1 MKSRT
6 IGILIILVAGIFSF
20 GLHAEN
26 IRKDT
31 ITILSFN
38 DFHGAFISAADVPG
52 ADNFMT
58 ALLDVQK
65 NMPNPVVLSGGDN
78 FSGSYYS
85 LMSKGEPH
93 QVFTLPVS
101 PDKMVSAVGNHE
113 FDWGT
118 DFLLDTSC
126 KYINYVGANLTRLK
140 DNKTF
145 KDAVPDSRIINIS
158 NGKDT
163 LKIGIIG
170 ISTPTTP
177 FGGKK
182 PFVDE
187 FAFDAKFS
195 SKVSS
200 IAASLKT
207 KSRVDLV
214 VLLMHI
220 GTSMKD
226 GKPAIDDTDKD
237 SEEELRKID
246 DVDAIVSAH
255 SHKLVRGG
263 FAIANGKK
271 TVPMIQAA
279 TNGSHIGML
288 QFELSDKRVRLIKD
302 SLIAVPVPNWEIKQ
316 MVDSISAAGGFEQT
330 IVRSEKNLVHDRNI
344 NLHEFTEV
352 GAIVTASYLNQ
363 YSKSQDVDNSQASKD
378 ARGKAERSVIAVHH
392 FKGIRTGIAE
402 GELSRSQVGNILPF
416 GGNLAAYK
424 MTGSEVRKLFEA
436 GMDSTQSRGR
446 LQTCNMKFELTG
458 QKITAMKWFDGEA
471 YADITDNMEC
481 ILLCDDFIA
490 YGGDGYDIG
499 LFHTRIAGFSGYV
512 TTDCLIQYLKECEV
526 VPNRRYKIPEVTKKP
541 AREEEGVKS
550 TIKGWEVIDGGNVE
564 VTM

>member
-1 MKSRT
+1 MKLRT
-6 IGILIILVAGIFSF
+6 IGILITLAAGIFSS
-20 GLHAEN
+20 GLQAQN
-26 IRKDT
+26 LRKDT
-31 ITILSFN
+31 VTILSFN
-38 DFHGAFISAADVPG
+38 DFHGAFISGADVPG

-58 ALLDVQK
+58 ALLNAQNNV
-65 NMPNPVVLSGGDN
+65 PNPIILSGGDN

-93 QVFTLPVS
+93 QVFTLPVA

-118 DFLLDTSC
+118 DFLLETSC
-126 KYINYVGANLTRLK
+126 KYMNYVGANLTRLK
-140 DNKTF
+140 DNKRF
-145 KDAVPDSRIINIS
+145 KEAVPDFRIVTIE

-163 LKIGIIG
+163 LEIGIIG

-187 FAFDAKFS
+187 FAFDANFS
-195 SKVSS
+195 SKVNS

-207 KSRVDLV
+207 KNRVDLV

-220 GTSMKD
+220 GTCMKD
-226 GKPAIDDTDKD
+226 GKPAIDPTDKD

-263 FAIANGKK
+263 FTIAYGKK

-288 QFELSDKRVRLIKD
+288 QFELSDKQARFIKD
-302 SLIAVPVPNWEIKQ
+302 SLIVVPVPNREIKQ
-316 MVDSISAAGGFEQT
+316 MVDSISAAGGFRQT
-330 IVRSEKNLVHDRNI
+330 IVRSEKYMVHDRNI

-352 GAIVTASYLNQ
+352 GTIVTTSYLNR
-363 YSKSQDVDNSQASKD
+363 YSKSQNKNYVQAANDIREKP
-378 ARGKAERSVIAVHH
+378 VIAVHH

-416 GGNLAAYK
+416 GGNLAAYE
-424 MTGSEVRKLFEA
+424 MTGSEIKKLLEA
-436 GMDSTQSRGR
+436 GMDTTQSRGR
-446 LQTCNMKFELTG
+446 LQTCNVKIELSG
-458 QKITAMKWFDGEA
+458 PKITAMKWFDGEA
-471 YADITDNMEC
+471 YVDITDDMEC

-490 YGGDGYDIG
+490 YGGDGYDTG
-499 LFHTRIAGFSGYV
+499 LFHTRIAGFSGHV

-526 VPNRRYKIPEVTKKP
+526 VPNNRYKIPEVTKRQ
-541 AREEEGVKS
+541 AREEEGMKS
-550 TIKGWEVIDGGNVE
+550 TINGWKAVDGGNIE

>member
-85 LMSKGEPH
+85 LMSNGEPH

-126 KYINYVGANLTRLK
+126 KYVNYVGANLTRLK

-200 IAASLKT
+200 IAASLKA

-271 TVPMIQAA
+271 RF
-279 TNGSHIGML
+279 L
-288 QFELSDKRVRLIKD
+288 
-302 SLIAVPVPNWEIKQ
+302 
-316 MVDSISAAGGFEQT
+316 
-330 IVRSEKNLVHDRNI
+330 
-344 NLHEFTEV
+344 
-352 GAIVTASYLNQ
+352 
-363 YSKSQDVDNSQASKD
+363 
-378 ARGKAERSVIAVHH
+378 
-392 FKGIRTGIAE
+392 
-402 GELSRSQVGNILPF
+402 
-416 GGNLAAYK
+416 
-424 MTGSEVRKLFEA
+424 
-436 GMDSTQSRGR
+436 
-446 LQTCNMKFELTG
+446 
-458 QKITAMKWFDGEA
+458 
-471 YADITDNMEC
+471 
-481 ILLCDDFIA
+481 
-490 YGGDGYDIG
+490 
-499 LFHTRIAGFSGYV
+499 
-512 TTDCLIQYLKECEV
+512 
-526 VPNRRYKIPEVTKKP
+526 
-541 AREEEGVKS
+541 
-550 TIKGWEVIDGGNVE
+550 
-564 VTM
+564 

>member
-1 MKSRT
+1 MKLKT
-6 IGILIILVAGIFSF
+6 IVILIILVAGIFSS
-20 GLHAEN
+20 GLQAQT
-26 IRKDT
+26 IQKDT
-31 ITILSFN
+31 VTILSFN
-38 DFHGAFISAADVPG
+38 DFHGAFISGTDIPG

-58 ALLDVQK
+58 TLLNAK
-65 NMPNPVVLSGGDN
+65 NSMPNPIILSGGDN

-101 PDKMVSAVGNHE
+101 PNKIVSAVGNHE

-118 DFLLDTSC
+118 DFLLGTSC

-145 KDAVPDSRIINIS
+145 KDTIPDYRIINIR
-158 NGKDT
+158 NGRDT

-177 FGGKK
+177 FGGKR

-200 IAASLKT
+200 IATSLKT
-207 KSRVDLV
+207 KDKVDLV

-220 GTSMKD
+220 GTCMKD
-226 GKPAIDDTDKD
+226 GKPAIDDTDKT
-237 SEEELRKID
+237 SAEELRQID
-246 DVDAIVSAH
+246 YVDAIVSAH

-263 FAIANGKK
+263 FAIANGSK
-271 TVPMIQAA
+271 TIPIIQAA

-288 QFELSDKRVRLIKD
+288 QFELSDKRVRFIKD
-302 SLIAVPVPNWEIKQ
+302 SLIAVPVPNWKIKQ
-316 MVDSISAAGGFEQT
+316 MVDSISSAGGFEQT
-330 IVRSEKNLVHDRNI
+330 IVRSKKNLVHDRNI

-363 YSKSQDVDNSQASKD
+363 YSKSQNADNSPASKD
-378 ARGKAERSVIAVHH
+378 APGKTERPVIAVHH

-416 GGNLAAYK
+416 GGNLAAYE
-424 MTGSEVRKLFEA
+424 MTGSEVRKLFET
-436 GMDSTQSRGR
+436 GMDTTQSRGR
-446 LQTCNMKFELTG
+446 LQTCNMKFKLSD
-458 QKITAMKWFDGEA
+458 QKIIGMQWFDGES
-471 YADITDNMEC
+471 YIDITDTMEC
-481 ILLCDDFIA
+481 IVLCDDFIA
-490 YGGDGYDIG
+490 YGGDGYDTH
-499 LFHTRIAGFSGYV
+499 LFKTKIAEFCGYV
-512 TTDCLIQYLKECEV
+512 TTDCLIQYLKECKV
-526 VPNRRYKIPEVTKKP
+526 VPNNRYKIPEIMKESAVM
-541 AREEEGVKS
+541 EEGGKS